1 MMVEMTANRGTE
13 QMKTPLKGEG
23 FSFILKRQAGS
34 GPAVKAVLQCAC
46 PETSLDENVRSPCAG
61 VFLVSG
67 AVGYHLDGFI
77 QLSLFND
84 CFELVQNHP

>member
-1 MMVEMTANRGTE
+1 MTANAA
-13 QMKTPLKGEG
+13 QSKWKPLSRARG

-61 VFLVSG
+61 VFLVSS
-67 AVGYHLDGFI
+67 AVGYHLNGFI
-77 QLSLFND
+77 QLSPSND
-84 CFELVQNHP
+84 CFELVQSRP